1 MIVFEVRSDGT
12 VVSTPS
18 LVAQGISLSDLVVLA
33 DADYSLVTMHFTP
46 PSGIYIPD
54 VVFTPTHTQGRN
66 LWQAVMPPEMSRISG
81 AVTYQIFLTSADGKT
96 LPTPKGR
103 ITVQEGVISNM
114 PETAEELGQ
123 YSISALYQLMANFY
137 ASLEGYR
144 QTLDGL
150 TVKTHKWTI
159 LASDWTD
166 STPYQAAIVFPHG
179 NYAKP
184 GTLIL
189 VAPADNR
196 SREQIEKGGLTVTV
210 HDSGEIDGALV
221 VDTAVIVR
229 GGKAPTED
237 INLVLFF
244 IDTQGKDE
252 PLTQWIGIDMGSI
265 LPEVTP
271 EDDGKVLGVSG
282 GVWQKVEIEIPD
294 PLPEVG
300 AEDNGKVLSVVNGV
314 REWLAPSEIPG
325 VDDVFVVNFSFRT
338 ADKTT
343 AEVIEAHLD
352 GKKLFA
358 TYTGG
363 GGLFYTTSNFYL
375 QIEDSEK
382 FIGKLYVTFVD
393 EAITTR
399 FTLSNNLGY
408 EFCMPTHFGYPFL
421 PNASTSDNG
430 KVLSV
435 VNGKREWVDPSEIP
449 GVDDVFTV
457 NYTSIPGGHYACEK
471 TTSEILAAYLAGKTM
486 IGVLD
491 NKYVSTLFSYSVED
505 SENLVGYAKCYFFCK
520 NGVGQELLTC
530 SEIIVRNT
538 EAEERVTYHNRH
550 DPFLPN
556 RTSNVDNGKILGYV
570 NNETQWL
577 APSELGIGGTNI
589 ITANSKAELPDPS
602 TVEEGTVA
610 LVPSEGDSGGGG
622 LPVAELTVDENG
634 DYVITEAASAALS
647 AAADMRMPVIITGQS
662 GDSDD
667 FVRVS
672 VVANYI
678 EQYGMRAYMATVIE
692 QPMVVVE
699 TNGVWMV
706 M

>member
-66 LWQAVMPPEMSRISG
+66 LWQAVMPPEISRISG

-96 LPTPKGR
+96 LPTPTGR

-210 HDSGEIDGALV
+210 HDSGVIGSVPV

-237 INLVLFF
+237 INLVFF
-244 IDTQGKDE
+244 FLDTQGEDA

-271 EDDGKVLGVSG
+271 EDDGKVLGVDG

-294 PLPEVG
+294 PLPPILPENEGDALTVEGGTPVWKKPEKGMSVTEVSSPDDITDTSPDG
-300 AEDNGKVLSVVNGV
+300 IYTVPQKAVASVHTSIDLSKLDADGIIDEVVVTTFDDNTQESV
-314 REWLAPSEIPG
+314 A
-325 VDDVFVVNFSFRT
+325 
-338 ADKTT
+338 KTT
-343 AEVIEAHLD
+343 TMEFDED
-352 GKKLFA
+352 GNPIK
-358 TYTGG
+358 
-363 GGLFYTTSNFYL
+363 
-375 QIEDSEK
+375 
-382 FIGKLYVTFVD
+382 
-393 EAITTR
+393 ITDAD
-399 FTLSNNLGY
+399 G
-408 EFCMPTHFGYPFL
+408 
-421 PNASTSDNG
+421 
-430 KVLSV
+430 
-435 VNGKREWVDPSEIP
+435 
-449 GVDDVFTV
+449 
-457 NYTSIPGGHYACEK
+457 
-471 TTSEILAAYLAGKTM
+471 
-486 IGVLD
+486 
-491 NKYVSTLFSYSVED
+491 
-505 SENLVGYAKCYFFCK
+505 
-520 NGVGQELLTC
+520 
-530 SEIIVRNT
+530 
-538 EAEERVTYHNRH
+538 
-550 DPFLPN
+550 
-556 RTSNVDNGKILGYV
+556 
-570 NNETQWL
+570 NET
-577 APSELGIGGTNI
+577 
-589 ITANSKAELPDPS
+589 
-602 TVEEGTVA
+602 V
-610 LVPSEGDSGGGG
+610 
-622 LPVAELTVDENG
+622 LT
-634 DYVITEAASAALS
+634 
-647 AAADMRMPVIITGQS
+647 
-662 GDSDD
+662 
-667 FVRVS
+667 
-672 VVANYI
+672 
-678 EQYGMRAYMATVIE
+678 
-692 QPMVVVE
+692 
-699 TNGVWMV
+699 W
-706 M
+706 